1 MNIKI
6 KKLTDSAIIPT
17 KSTAGSVAYDIAI
30 PNTIYVPSGRSVV
43 KLNFAIE
50 MPIGYEAKIEPRSG
64 HASKGMTGI
73 EIEDY
78 RLHNTTRL
86 YRYDCDALIGKI
98 DPDYRGDVCLMLNNH
113 DRPFVITKGSRIAQM
128 TIYRVEAPAFIEVD
142 ELNETKR
149 GTGGFG
155 HTGV

>member
-64 HASKGMTGI
+64 HASKGMMGFVNADI
-73 EIEDY
+73 HFDSDRDGY
-78 RLHNTTRL
+78 
-86 YRYDCDALIGKI
+86 YDCDVIVGKI
-98 DPDYRGDVCLMLNNH
+98 DPDYRGEVGVIINNH
-113 DRPFVITKGSRIAQM
+113 DQPFWLPRGFRIGQM

-142 ELNETKR
+142 ELNETSR
-149 GTGGFG
+149 GAGGFG